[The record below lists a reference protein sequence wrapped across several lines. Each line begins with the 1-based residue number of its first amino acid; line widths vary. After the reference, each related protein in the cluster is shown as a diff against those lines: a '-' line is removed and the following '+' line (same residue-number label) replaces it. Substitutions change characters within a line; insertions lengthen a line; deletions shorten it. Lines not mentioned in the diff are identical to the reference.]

1 MTRVHDKVLELVVAT
16 SNAEE
21 IVEECN
27 ALIEEHQL
35 TFSELFNNIDL
46 HRRIIGYYSNIF
58 LFFILFQ
65 KR

>member
-1 MTRVHDKVLELVVAT
+1 MARVHDKVLELVVAT

-27 ALIEEHQL
+27 ALIAEHQL
-35 TFSELFNNIDL
+35 TFSELFNNLEL

-58 LFFILFQ
+58 YVFIGFQ

>member
-1 MTRVHDKVLELVVAT
+1 MHDKVLELVVAT

-27 ALIEEHQL
+27 ALIQENQL
-35 TFSELFNNIDL
+35 TFSELFNNLEL

-58 LFFILFQ
+58 YVFIRFQ